1 MTIRRELI
9 DELLKDYETPQD
21 ILGEGGLL
29 KELTKA
35 VIERC
40 LETEL
45 DTHLGYQ
52 KHGRKGNSTGNVRN
66 GHSQKTLK
74 GEQGHIDIEVP
85 RDRQGSFEPHLVKKG
100 QTRLEGFDDK
110 ILALYARGMTTRDI
124 QAQLQELYGVEVSPT
139 LISNVTEAVMDE
151 VRQWQ
156 SRPLESVYPIVY
168 VDCLVVNVRENQR
181 VINKSLY
188 LVLAVNL
195 NGEKELLG
203 MWLAQTE
210 GAKFWLSV
218 LTELQ
223 NRGVKDLFIACVDG
237 LTGLPEAIETV
248 YPQTRVQLCMV
259 HLMRN
264 SLRYVSYKHMKE
276 VATDLKAI
284 YGAATEAEAE
294 FNLELFAEKWDA
306 LYPTISK
313 SWRAHWAR
321 VIPLFA
327 FPEDIRK
334 VIYTTNAIESVN
346 MTLRKVTRN
355 HRIFPS
361 DEAVYKVVYLAVRN
375 LAKKWTMP
383 IRDWKPALNRFA
395 LEFEGRF
402 PR

>member
-9 DELLKDYETPQD
+9 DELLKEYETPQD
-21 ILGEGGLL
+21 ILGEDGLL

-40 LETEL
+40 LESEL
-45 DTHLGYQ
+45 DTHLGYP
-52 KHGRKGNSTGNVRN
+52 KHARRGNAAGNLRN
-66 GHSQKTLK
+66 GSSQKTLK
-74 GEQGHIDIEVP
+74 GEQGHVEIEVP
-85 RDRQGSFEPHLVKKG
+85 RDRQGSFEPQLVRKG

-124 QAQLQELYGVEVSPT
+124 QAQLHELYGVEVSST
-139 LISNVTEAVMDE
+139 LISNVTDAVMDE

-156 SRPLESVYPIVY
+156 TRPLEPVYPIVY
-168 VDCLVVNVRENQR
+168 VDCLVVKVRENQR
-181 VINKSLY
+181 VINKSVY
-188 LVLAVNL
+188 LVLGVDL
-195 NGEKELLG
+195 SGQKELLG
-203 MWLAQTE
+203 MWIAQTE

-223 NRGVKDLFIACVDG
+223 NRGVKDIFIACVDG

-259 HLMRN
+259 HLVRN
-264 SLRYVSYKHMKE
+264 SLRYVSYKHRKE

-284 YGAATEAEAE
+284 YSAATEAEAE
-294 FNLELFAEKWDA
+294 FNLELFAEKWDQ

-313 SWRAHWAR
+313 AWRAHWAR

-327 FPEDIRK
+327 FSEDIRK
-334 VIYTTNAIESVN
+334 VIYTTNAIESMN

-361 DEAVYKVVYLAVRN
+361 DEAVYKVVYLAIRN
-375 LAKKWTMP
+375 IAKKWTMP
-383 IRDWKPALNRFA
+383 IRDWMPALNRFA
-395 LEFEGRF
+395 VEFGERF

>member
-35 VIERC
+35 VIEHC

-45 DTHLGYQ
+45 DNHLGYP
-52 KHGRKGNSTGNVRN
+52 KHGRKGSALGNTRN

-74 GEQGHIDIEVP
+74 GEQGHVDIEVP
-85 RDRQGSFEPHLVKKG
+85 RDRQSSFEPQLVKKG

-139 LISNVTEAVMDE
+139 LISNVTEAVMEE

-156 SRPLESVYPIVY
+156 MRPLESIYPIVY

-181 VINKSLY
+181 VSNKALY
-188 LVLAVNL
+188 LVLAVDL
-195 NGEKELLG
+195 NGQKDLLG
-203 MWLAQTE
+203 MWIAQTE

-237 LTGLPEAIETV
+237 LTGLPEAIEAV
-248 YPQTRVQLCMV
+248 FPQTRVQLCMV

-264 SLRYVSYKHMKE
+264 SLRYVSHKHMKA

-284 YGAATEAEAE
+284 YSASTESEAE

-313 SWRAHWAR
+313 SWRAHWVR

-346 MTLRKVTRN
+346 RTLRKVTRN

-361 DEAVYKVVYLAVRN
+361 DEAVYKVVYLAMRN
-375 LAKKWTMP
+375 IAKKWTMP

-395 LEFEGRF
+395 IEFEGRF

>member
-9 DELLKDYETPQD
+9 DELLKEYPDPQD
-21 ILGEGGLL
+21 ILAEDGLL
-29 KELTKA
+29 KQLTKA

-45 DTHLGYQ
+45 DTHLGYP
-52 KHGRKGNSTGNVRN
+52 KHARQGNETGNKRN
-66 GHSQKTLK
+66 GQSKKTLK
-74 GEQGHIDIEVP
+74 GEQGQIQIGVP
-85 RDRQGSFEPHLVKKG
+85 RDRQGTFEPLLVKKG

-156 SRPLESVYPIVY
+156 TRPLEPVYPILY

-181 VINKSLY
+181 VINKALY
-188 LVLAVNL
+188 LALAVNL
-195 NGEKELLG
+195 DGHKELLG
-203 MWLAQTE
+203 MWMAQSE

-237 LTGLPEAIETV
+237 LTGLPEAIEAV

-259 HLMRN
+259 HLVRN
-264 SLRYVSYKHMKE
+264 SLRYVPHKDMKA

-284 YGAATEAEAE
+284 YSASTEVEAE
-294 FNLELFAEKWDA
+294 FNLELFAEKWDG
-306 LYPTISK
+306 LYPSISK
-313 SWRAHWAR
+313 SWRAHWTR

-327 FPEDIRK
+327 FSEDIRK

-361 DEAVYKVVYLAVRN
+361 DEAVYKVVYLAMRN
-375 LAKKWTMP
+375 IAQKWTMP
-383 IRDWKPALNRFA
+383 IRDWKPALNRLAVEFA
-395 LEFEGRF
+395 ERF

>member
-9 DELLKDYETPQD
+9 DELLKEYPNPQD
-21 ILGEGGLL
+21 ILAEDGLL
-29 KELTKA
+29 KQLTKA

-45 DTHLGYQ
+45 DTHLGYP
-52 KHGRKGNSTGNVRN
+52 KHTRKGNATGNMRN

-74 GEQGHIDIEVP
+74 GEQGHVEIDIP
-85 RDRQGSFEPHLVKKG
+85 RDRQGTFEPQLVKKG

-156 SRPLESVYPIVY
+156 MRQLAPIYPIVY

-181 VINKSLY
+181 VLNKALY
-188 LVLAVNL
+188 LVLAVDL
-195 NGEKELLG
+195 NGQKDLLG

-223 NRGVKDLFIACVDG
+223 NRGVKDIFIACVDG
-237 LTGLPEAIETV
+237 LNGLPEAIETV

-264 SLRYVSYKHMKE
+264 SLRYVSYKHMKA

-284 YGAATEAEAE
+284 YSASTESEAE
-294 FNLELFAEKWDA
+294 FNLELEAEKWDA
-306 LYPTISK
+306 LYPSISK

-361 DEAVYKVVYLAVRN
+361 DEAVFKVIYLALQN
-375 LAKKWTMP
+375 IAKKWTMP
-383 IRDWKPALNRFA
+383 IRNWKPALNCFA
-395 LEFEGRF
+395 LEFAGRF
-402 PR
+402 PQ

>member
-9 DELLKDYETPQD
+9 DELLKDYDQPQD

-45 DTHLGYQ
+45 DSHLGYP
-52 KHGRKGNSTGNVRN
+52 KHARKGNATGNLRN

-74 GEQGHIDIEVP
+74 GEQGHVDIEVP
-85 RDRQGSFEPHLVKKG
+85 RDRQGTFEPQLVKKG
-100 QTRLEGFDDK
+100 QTRMVGFDEK
-110 ILALYARGMTTRDI
+110 ILALYARGLTTRDI

-139 LISNVTEAVMDE
+139 LISNVTEAVMEE

-156 SRPLESVYPIVY
+156 NRPLEPVYPIVY
-168 VDCLVVNVRENQR
+168 VDCLVVKVRENQR
-181 VINKSLY
+181 VINKSVY
-188 LVLAVNL
+188 LVLGVDM
-195 NGEKELLG
+195 NGQKELLG
-203 MWLAQTE
+203 IWIAQTE

-223 NRGVKDLFIACVDG
+223 NRGVKDIFIACVDG
-237 LTGLPEAIETV
+237 LSGLPEAIEAV

-259 HLMRN
+259 HLVRN

-284 YGAATEAEAE
+284 YSASTEAEAE

-306 LYPTISK
+306 LYPSISK
-313 SWRAHWAR
+313 SWRAHWSR

-327 FPEDIRK
+327 FSEDIRRI
-334 VIYTTNAIESVN
+334 IYTTNAIESVN

-361 DEAVYKVVYLAVRN
+361 DEAVYKVVYLAMRN
-375 LAKKWTMP
+375 IAKKWTMP
-383 IRDWKPALNRFA
+383 IHHWKPALNRFA
-395 LEFEGRF
+395 VEFGERF
-402 PR
+402 PK